1 VSAARIPQPKSEPN
15 TARVNWLEL
24 DRSPHAVHFYSSEGF
39 LLDSLS
45 RFVGTALEAG
55 DSCLVFASKA
65 HLDGL
70 AERLSAR
77 GVDTAKAAKSGRYVT
92 LDNSQVL
99 ARLTVNGE
107 PNKARFDEFVRE
119 VILPLK
125 DAAEGRQVAACGQL
139 APLLWAEG
147 KPEAAI
153 ELEHF
158 WNELTRQDRVRL
170 RCFYPIASFSDSRQ
184 SELFLKLC
192 AEHASAIPPEIDF
205 HNVAAQVEQ
214 FESSPSD
221 K

>member
-1 VSAARIPQPKSEPN
+1 MSAARVQQPQSEPKP
-15 TARVNWLEL
+15 AQVNWLEL

-39 LLDSLS
+39 LFDSLS
-45 RFVGTALEAG
+45 RFVGIALEAG
-55 DSCLVFASKA
+55 DSCLIFASKA

-77 GVDTAKAAKSGRYVT
+77 GVDTDKAAKKGRYVT
-92 LDNSQVL
+92 LDNSPLL
-99 ARLTVNGE
+99 ARVTVNGE

-125 DAAEGRQVAACGQL
+125 DAAEGRQVAMCGEL

-158 WNELTRQDRVRL
+158 WNELARQDWCRL

-192 AEHASAIPPEIDF
+192 AEHASAIPPESDF
-205 HNVAAQVEQ
+205 HNLAAQVEQ
-214 FESSPSD
+214 LESSPSD